1 MGAAPLKRKECM
13 NVDFL
18 LQRLVTMSYQFIP
31 VPGPRSSVE
40 KTRSPRPLRGLA
52 MTKECNAMTK
62 KHPRGDSNAQ
72 PTDKV
77 PIRGFEVR
85 LKARHPRGDSNA
97 QPTDSKSGTLSIELR
112 GRVTLIIPRKW
123 GVWGKMKNGF
133 RPGTGVFLK
142 DHPSN
147 LNLSGL
153 VTSIILISALTK
165 RKGMIR

>member
-1 MGAAPLKRKECM
+1 MGLLLIFFMGAAPLKRKECM

-72 PTDKV
+72 PTD
-77 PIRGFEVR
+77 
-85 LKARHPRGDSNA
+85 
-97 QPTDSKSGTLSIELR
+97 SKSGTLSIELR
-112 GRVTLIIPRKW
+112 GRVTMIIPRKLR
-123 GVWGKMKNGF
+123 GDE
-133 RPGTGVFLK
+133 VFT
-142 DHPSN
+142 
-147 LNLSGL
+147 
-153 VTSIILISALTK
+153 V
-165 RKGMIR
+165 